1 MSDPNSTKM
10 WIQTDPDLK
19 PFSLSVSMMC
29 PDRRLVER
37 VDKMLAE
44 DIAKLMAMVPLE
56 EAQTK
61 SDGTDR
67 SGQNFIL
74 CLLFATGAVL
84 WANYKIN

>member
-1 MSDPNSTKM
+1 MSDPNSIKM

-19 PFSLSVSMMC
+19 RFSLSKSMMC
-29 PDRRLVER
+29 PDRRLLER

-67 SGQNFIL
+67 SGQNSIL